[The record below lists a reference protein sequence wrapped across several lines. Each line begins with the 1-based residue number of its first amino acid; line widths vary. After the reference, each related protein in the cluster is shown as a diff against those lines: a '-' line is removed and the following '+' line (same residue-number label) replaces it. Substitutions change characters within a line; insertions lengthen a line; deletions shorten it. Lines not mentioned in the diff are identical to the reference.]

1 LRCLSGIGAAGWATT
16 FLPMSWALALQNGTG
31 TTGGLGPV
39 KGPDVV
45 LPGSQQL
52 APVVFGLLL
61 FVCLVGLGVALFVR
75 ARRGRRTGRKGR
87 PTAAVG
93 LAAAAAVFGVLA
105 VINLPP
111 KFFVPEFPALPQ
123 LLPEQAFFYRPVA
136 DLPVAAQ
143 SADWVASQKDLP
155 LTAGFGGEVVGGYV
169 NGVPFNPVDA
179 ATQRVEFNYTMF
191 PQTSPKEPIPMADPA
206 YIETMPMY
214 AYDQHYVAVDLD
226 AGTMWELINVRNWFG
241 RWEAGS
247 GAIWDLESL
256 TYPTGSTTASGLP
269 LLPGSITVDEVAAG
283 AVPHAVLF
291 TSPVSRSLQHVWPA
305 RGTDGRDASPT
316 AMPQGAWLRLKQGV
330 DLSKLGPQAKVIAES
345 LQIYGMVLSDTSGGN
360 MALRGVPDAR
370 WDNADLAT
378 LQNISASDF
387 EVVDTSGVKVADD
400 SMEAVQPA
408 G

>member
-1 LRCLSGIGAAGWATT
+1 MA
-16 FLPMSWALALQNGTG
+16 
-31 TTGGLGPV
+31 
-39 KGPDVV
+39 

-52 APVVFGLLL
+52 APLVFGLLL
-61 FVCLVGLGVALFVR
+61 FLCLVGLGAALFVR
-75 ARRGRRTGRKGR
+75 SRRARRTGRSGS
-87 PTAAVG
+87 PAVPVA
-93 LAAAAAVFGVLA
+93 LAVAAAVFGGLA
-105 VINLPP
+105 VVNLPP
-111 KFFVPEFPALPQ
+111 KFFVPEFPAVPQ
-123 LLPEQAFFYRPVA
+123 LLPDQAFFYRPVA
-136 DLPVAAQ
+136 DLPVAPQ
-143 SADWVASQKDLP
+143 SAAWVASQKDLP
-155 LTAGFGGEVVGGYV
+155 LMAGFGGKVVGGSV
-169 NGVPFNPVDA
+169 DGIPFNPVDA
-179 ATQRVEFNYTMF
+179 ATPVVGFTYTMF

-206 YIETMPMY
+206 YIETMPRY

-247 GAIWDLESL
+247 GAVWDLESL

-269 LLPGSITVDEVAAG
+269 LLPGSVTFDEVAAG

-316 AMPQGAWLRLKQGV
+316 AMPQGAWLRLKEGT
-330 DLSKLGPQAKVIAES
+330 DLSKLGPQARVIAES
-345 LQIYGMVLSDTSGGN
+345 LQLYGMVLSDTSGGN

-370 WDNADLAT
+370 WDDADLAT
-378 LQNISASDF
+378 LQTISASDF
-387 EVVDTSGVKVADD
+387 EVVDTSGVKVSDD